1 MRLFRSHR
9 VGWAGAG
16 LGLVVLLTVGL
27 ASPLSPT
34 VADSH
39 PAAPHSASDYLALGD
54 SVTFGY
60 REQANL
66 PAPDYSDG
74 SSFVG
79 YPEDVGAALGL
90 NVANAACPGETSTSL
105 IEPNV
110 VSNGCENSPG
120 GGPGYRTLYPLH
132 VSYSGTQLQYALRF
146 LRTHPHTEL
155 VSLMIGANDGFL
167 CQATTPD
174 HCATEL
180 PAVLKQISSNVADIL
195 WSIRHEA
202 RYQRQI
208 VIVNYYSLDYANA
221 TDNASGEVLNQAVDG
236 AAQPFNVR
244 IADGFSVFQN
254 AALQASGSTCQAG
267 LLTQLTTGGCGI
279 HPSVAG
285 QALLASA
292 VEDAIRS

>member
-9 VGWAGAG
+9 ATGVG
-16 LGLVVLLTVGL
+16 VGL
-27 ASPLSPT
+27 ASVVLLVSGLVGPLTPT
-34 VADSH
+34 LGDSH
-39 PAAPHSASDYLALGD
+39 PGPAPSASDYLALGD

-60 REQANL
+60 RESANL
-66 PAPDYSDG
+66 PTPDYSDA
-74 SSFVG
+74 STFVG
-79 YPEDVGAALGL
+79 YPEDVAAGLGL

-110 VSNGCENSPG
+110 LSNGCENSPG

-167 CQATTPD
+167 CEATTAD

-180 PAVLKQISSNVADIL
+180 PAVLKQVSSNVADIL
-195 WSIRHEA
+195 WSIRHLA
-202 RYQRQI
+202 RYHRQI
-208 VIVNYYSLDYANA
+208 VIVNYYSLDYSNP
-221 TDNASGEVLNQAVDG
+221 TDNAGSEALNQAVDS
-236 AAQPFNVR
+236 AAQPFDVR
-244 IADGFSVFQN
+244 IADGFSAFQN
-254 AALQASGSTCQAG
+254 AAVQSSGDTCNAG

-285 QALLASA
+285 QALLALA
-292 VEDAIRS
+292 VEKAIRS